1 MMTDQTMLRGSVA
14 PTTAVDPWGRL
25 TRMTGFIGLV
35 ALALTFIPIIAV
47 STLGEPP
54 FTATVE
60 ESHAFPRKASVG
72 WAQLAQAVTAL
83 AGIALLWFVVG
94 LALLLARAE
103 GNPPWRA
110 AIAGVSGVLLP
121 AHLLI
126 DVSWDA
132 AAYGGMDIDP
142 GLASYAFDAGNL
154 GFANAWLAMGS
165 FAVASGWVVLATRA
179 FGRVL
184 GWWAVVAGLGLMWAR
199 FVWTSQLWLAPYFG
213 FWTWVI
219 VVSIQLIRGRLRLEA
234 RP

>member
-1 MMTDQTMLRGSVA
+1 MTEKTLLRDSLA
-14 PTTAVDPWGRL
+14 PDRAGDSWAQLSRTTGI
-25 TRMTGFIGLV
+25 IGLAAFV
-35 ALALTFIPIIAV
+35 LIFTPIIAV

-60 ESHAFPRKASVG
+60 EAHTFLRNASVG
-72 WAQLAQAVTAL
+72 WVQLAQAVTAL

-121 AHLLI
+121 AYLLI

-132 AAYGGMDIDP
+132 AAYGGAEIDP
-142 GLASYAFDAGNL
+142 GLASYAFDSGNL

-165 FAVASGWVVLATRA
+165 FAVTCGWVVLSTRVL
-179 FGRVL
+179 GRLL
-184 GWWAVVAGLGLMWAR
+184 GWWAIVAGTGLVAAR
-199 FVWTSQLWLAPYFG
+199 FVWTTGAWYAPYFL
-213 FWTWVI
+213 FWIWLVI
-219 VVSIQLIRGRLRLEA
+219 VSVQLIRGRLHWGGQ
-234 RP
+234 P